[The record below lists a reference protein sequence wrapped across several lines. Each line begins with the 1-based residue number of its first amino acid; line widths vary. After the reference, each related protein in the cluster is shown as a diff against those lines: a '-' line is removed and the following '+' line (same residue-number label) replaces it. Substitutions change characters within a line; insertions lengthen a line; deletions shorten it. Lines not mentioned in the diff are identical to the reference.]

1 MATVV
6 EQKVN
11 DYITKAHT
19 NGIAKNLGK
28 ANQAVNDAISYISP
42 ITTSYVN
49 KLWRGAIVLHRTTH
63 YPHAKIDKTD
73 PAKGKNTK
81 LKEETRAKRVL
92 SDPDCPLNTE
102 VTFNTE
108 PYTKL
113 ASLKKTG
120 EGSNQIIL
128 YNLTSKPY
136 EYIVIQNRPDQL
148 EFRGETSWAA
158 IKSMGR
164 NTPMYH
170 FTGAEDTVQFNI
182 TWYCDDPDHLDEVVN
197 KCRFLEAWTK
207 ANGYQASPPVIRIQ
221 WGNSNIFEDQLFI
234 LTSATYNLSNF
245 NDYVRVNGKTRKE
258 LSAKDGKLLPG
269 SATQELIFKRV
280 SATNLSWEDILPQS
294 KMNYTRGLNKQ

>member
-1 MATVV
+1 MATYV

-19 NGIAKNLGK
+19 EGVAKGLGK
-28 ANQAVNDAISYISP
+28 VNKAINDATSYISP

-49 KLWRGAIVLHRTTH
+49 KLWRAAIVLHRNTH
-63 YPHAKIDKTD
+63 SPHAKISKVD
-73 PAKGKNTK
+73 PAKGQNTK
-81 LKEETRAKRVL
+81 VHEETRTKAVSADKSR
-92 SDPDCPLNTE
+92 PLNVE
-102 VTFNTE
+102 VTFDNGPHQE
-108 PYTKL
+108 L
-113 ASLKKTG
+113 ESLRKTG
-120 EGSNQIIL
+120 DGSNQIIL

-136 EYIVIQNRPDQL
+136 EYIVIQNRPNQL
-148 EFRGETSWAA
+148 EFRGETSWAS

-170 FTGAEDTVQFNI
+170 FTGAEDVVQFNI
-182 TWYCDDPDHLDEVVN
+182 TWFCNDADHMDEVVN

-221 WGNSNIFEDQLFI
+221 WGNSNIFENQLFI
-234 LTSATYNLSNF
+234 LTSATYTLSNF
-245 NDYVRVNGKTRKE
+245 NDYIRVNGKTRKE
-258 LSAKDGKLLPG
+258 LSAKDGKLLPA